1 MPAWTAL
8 ASTCRFF
15 LSSFA
20 QEQKMSA
27 KKKSLFLKVFK
38 ILKAKDQGCMISI
51 PEAVSMVVGM
61 LGNAR

>member
-1 MPAWTAL
+1 
-8 ASTCRFF
+8 
-15 LSSFA
+15 
-20 QEQKMSA
+20 MSA